1 MPFSC
6 LFFFQKGK
14 KGEISEK
21 KDIALFLMQMRPW
34 EFKTVSMKDASVE
47 ASSF

>member
-6 LFFFQKGK
+6 LIFFQKGK

-21 KDIALFLMQMRPW
+21 KDIALFLMSAEYEEKVKDNSVMR
-34 EFKTVSMKDASVE
+34 FG
-47 ASSF
+47 